1 MTAHPEAAGHAAGL
15 VLGIDGGGS
24 RCTAVL
30 AEANPDGVHELGRG
44 HGGPANAVSVGFDR
58 AAANVANAVAA
69 AFAAAARVPE
79 PVASACLGFAG
90 AGRLDIRD
98 RWVAWAR
105 DRRLADR
112 VEVVPDGVSA
122 FGSSGPPAWG
132 LVVVSGTGSIVWGRN
147 PAGDLDRCGGRGGLI
162 GDEGSGHAIAIA
174 GLRAAVRS
182 ADGWGPPTKLA
193 VAATRRFA
201 VADPTELPAA
211 LAASGMTR
219 GTIASFAPDVVAL
232 AEQGDAEARRIVAEA
247 AADLGGQSLAVA
259 CRLDVRSGEYPLRLT
274 GGLLCH
280 APLLRDGL
288 VACLSAAGFAPG
300 SVTLVPDLAL
310 AAASAAAR
318 SV

>member
-1 MTAHPEAAGHAAGL
+1 

-30 AEANPDGVHELGRG
+30 AEASPAGVNELGRG
-44 HGGPANAVSVGFDR
+44 HGGPANAVSVGFAA
-58 AAANVANAVAA
+58 AAANVAAAVAA
-69 AFAAAARVPE
+69 AFATAARIPE

-105 DRRLADR
+105 DRHLADQ
-112 VEVVPDGVSA
+112 VEVVPDGMSA
-122 FGSSGPPAWG
+122 FGSSGPPACG
-132 LVVVSGTGSIVWGRN
+132 LVVVSGTGSIVWGRS
-147 PAGDLDRCGGRGGLI
+147 PAGDLHRCGGRGGLI

-182 ADGWGPPTKLA
+182 ADGWGPPTALA
-193 VAATRRFA
+193 EAATRRFE
-201 VADPTELPAA
+201 VADPTDLPAA
-211 LAASGMTR
+211 LAASEMTR
-219 GTIASFAPDVVAL
+219 GRIAAFAPDVVAL
-232 AEQGDAEARRIVAEA
+232 AEQGDAEARRTVAEA

-259 CRLDVRSGEYPLRLT
+259 RCLDVRSGEYPLRLT

-280 APLLRDGL
+280 APLLREGL
-288 VACLSAAGFAPG
+288 VAWLTAAGLAPA

-310 AAASAAAR
+310 AAASVAAR

>member
-1 MTAHPEAAGHAAGL
+1 MTAHPEPARHTTGL

-30 AEANPDGVHELGRG
+30 AEANPDGVKELGRG
-44 HGGPANAVSVGFDR
+44 HGGPANAISVGFDT
-58 AAANVANAVAA
+58 AAANVADAVAA
-69 AFAAAARVPE
+69 AFAAAARVPA

-90 AGRLDIRD
+90 AGRFDVRD

-105 DRRLADR
+105 GRHLADR

-122 FGSSGPPAWG
+122 FGSSGLPAWG
-132 LVVVSGTGSIVWGRN
+132 LVVVSGTGSIVWGRT
-147 PAGDLDRCGGRGGLI
+147 PAGDLHRCGGRGGLI
-162 GDEGSGHAIAIA
+162 GDEGSGHALAIA

-182 ADGWGPPTKLA
+182 ADGWAPPTALA
-193 VAATRRFA
+193 AAATRRFA
-201 VADPTELPAA
+201 VADPTDLPAA

-247 AADLGGQSLAVA
+247 AADLGGQALAIA
-259 CRLDVRSGEYPLRLT
+259 RRFDLRAGEYPLRLT

-288 VACLSAAGFAPG
+288 VAWLTAAGFAPG

-310 AAASAAAR
+310 AAANAAAR

>member
-1 MTAHPEAAGHAAGL
+1 MTAHAEPAGRATGL

-30 AEANPDGVHELGRG
+30 AEADPDGVRELGRG
-44 HGGPANAVSVGFDR
+44 HGGPANAVSAGFET
-58 AAANVANAVAA
+58 AAANVATAVAA
-69 AFAAAARVPE
+69 AFAAAARPPE

-90 AGRLDIRD
+90 AGRVDIRD

-105 DRRLADR
+105 DRHLADR

-132 LVVVSGTGSIVWGRN
+132 LVVVSGTGSIVWGRGL
-147 PAGDLDRCGGRGGLI
+147 AGDLHRCGGRGGLI

-174 GLRAAVRS
+174 GLRAASRS
-182 ADGWGPPTKLA
+182 ADGWGPPTALA
-193 VAATRRFA
+193 EAATRRFE
-201 VADPTELPAA
+201 VAAPTDLPAA
-211 LAASGMTR
+211 LAESEMTR
-219 GTIASFAPDVVAL
+219 GRLATFAPDVVGL
-232 AEQGDAEARRIVAEA
+232 AEAGDAEARRIIAEA

-259 CRLDVRSGEYPLRLT
+259 RRLDLRSGEDPLRLT

-280 APLLRDGL
+280 APLLSDGL
-288 VACLSAAGFAPG
+288 VAWLSAAGFAPV

>member
-1 MTAHPEAAGHAAGL
+1 MTAYPESAGHAAGL

-30 AEANPDGVHELGRG
+30 AEGNFAGVRELGRG
-44 HGGPANAVSVGFDR
+44 HGGPANAVSAGFDR
-58 AAANVANAVAA
+58 AAANVAQAVAA
-69 AFAAAARVPE
+69 AFAAAARVSE

-90 AGRLDIRD
+90 AGRFEIRD

-105 DRRLADR
+105 DRHIAHRI
-112 VEVVPDGVSA
+112 EVVPDGVSA
-122 FGSSGPPAWG
+122 FGSSGPAAWG

-162 GDEGSGHAIAIA
+162 GDEGSGYAIAIA

-182 ADGWGPPTKLA
+182 ADGWGPATALA
-193 VAATRRFA
+193 EAATRRFE
-201 VADPTELPAA
+201 VAAPTDLPAA
-211 LAASGMTR
+211 LAASEMTR
-219 GTIASFAPDVVAL
+219 GRIATFAPDVVVL
-232 AEQGDAEARRIVAEA
+232 AEAGDAEARRIIAEA

-259 CRLDVRSGEYPLRLT
+259 RRFDLHAGEYPLRLT

-280 APLLRDGL
+280 APLLSDGL
-288 VACLSAAGFAPG
+288 VAWLTAAGHAPA